1 MTWFVSV
8 ALLFS
13 TFLYAD
19 PRPALTPA
27 SICASI
33 DSNKYEAQC
42 ESAIRNKHF
51 DAAALRICAAER
63 GGYDIKSCMEV
74 IADRTY
80 TAQDLQTCLSGER
93 IMLRMCLLRGG
104 QAYVAPVADS
114 PEGSVPSE
122 N

>member
-1 MTWFVSV
+1 MWIVSV
-8 ALLFS
+8 VLLVS
-13 TFLYAD
+13 SFLNAD

-74 IADRTY
+74 ISNRTY

-104 QAYVAPVADS
+104 QVYVAPPPEASDAVPVA
-114 PEGSVPSE
+114 E
-122 N
+122 